1 MFGRRSIT
9 LAAMTLAGIAA
20 MQPAKAQP
28 KPALDFEFYRNR
40 VEPIF
45 LIKKDGHTRCVV
57 CHSEANNHFR
67 LEKLSPGA
75 KSWTEEQSRKNFEM
89 VVKLVNPGD
98 PSTSMLTKHPLA
110 PEGGGDAYHSGG
122 RQFVSKDDPDWKI
135 LAQFVN
141 GQK

>member
-1 MFGRRSIT
+1 MT
-9 LAAMTLAGIAA
+9 LAAMAIAGIAA
-20 MQPAKAQP
+20 TQLANAQP

-45 LIKKDGHTRCVV
+45 LTKKDGHTRCVI

-89 VVKLVNPGD
+89 IVKMVNPGD

-122 RQFVSKDDPDWKI
+122 RQFTSKDDPDWKI